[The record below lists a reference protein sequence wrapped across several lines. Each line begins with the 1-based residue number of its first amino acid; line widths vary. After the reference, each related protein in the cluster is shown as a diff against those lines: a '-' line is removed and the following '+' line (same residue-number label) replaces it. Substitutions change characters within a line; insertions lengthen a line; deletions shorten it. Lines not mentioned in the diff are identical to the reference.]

1 MSRIRVLACLAAL
14 GLAASSVACHQL
26 DFSSRVAEGEI
37 DLYDDLFAVSV
48 ADESHA
54 VAVGYHGSVYFTE
67 DGGETWHKGD
77 TGTQRLLYSV
87 SMADSRHGWAVG
99 QSGTILR
106 TGDGG
111 RSWELQPNQKA
122 DEGSHLF
129 GVHAIDDKTAWAVG
143 EWGTRIVTHDGGAT
157 WEDRSLTIDL
167 HHPMFVWLTGE
178 DQDRVRRGEKV
189 FEDIGLN
196 NIFCLD
202 PPSQRCWTIGEFG
215 YIFYSED
222 RGETWERGDIVGDV
236 ALDPISFAFNQIT
249 LNASDKE
256 QLQEFARRIE
266 DQTHLNVL
274 VDPFLTRK
282 EYDAL
287 YKGGDPFPAF
297 DLLSAR
303 MDEVKGV
310 LEGAGILSDRLRMP
324 NKPPWDYED
333 FLEDDAN
340 FLDRYFDG
348 RLAEEPQVRVTVI
361 QNPYLFTIA
370 FKDENVGL
378 ISGLGGVILRSQD
391 GGRTWRYER
400 VDRKQA
406 LFSVT
411 AIDGRAI
418 TVGEKGLV
426 RISIDG
432 DGVWG
437 PPPPGSFPE
446 TFTFMRDLG
455 FEHNQQVGF
464 IVGQQGMVLRSRDG
478 GRNWTRVL
486 PKGADAGV
494 GRLL

>member
-1 MSRIRVLACLAAL
+1 MVRFRHVAQLVLSAFAAGAL
-14 GLAASSVACHQL
+14 ACHQL
-26 DFSSRVAEGEI
+26 DFSPRVAEGDI

-48 ADESHA
+48 ADESHS
-54 VAVGYHGSVYFTE
+54 VAVGYHGSAYWTQ
-67 DGGETWHKGD
+67 DGGETWQKGD

-87 SMADSRHGWAVG
+87 SMANSRVGWAVG

-106 TGDGG
+106 TVDGG
-111 RSWELQPNQKA
+111 RTWELQPNRKA

-129 GVHAIDDKTAWAVG
+129 GVHAIDEKTAWAVG
-143 EWGTRIVTHDGGAT
+143 EWGTRIVTHDGGTT

-167 HHPMFVWLTGE
+167 HHPMFVWLTVE
-178 DQDRVRRGEKV
+178 DQDRVRRGEMV
-189 FEDIGLN
+189 FEDVGLN
-196 NIFCLD
+196 NVFCLD
-202 PPSQRCWTIGEFG
+202 PPSRRCWTIGEFG
-215 YIFYSED
+215 YIFHSED
-222 RGETWERGDIVGDV
+222 QGETWERGDIVGDV
-236 ALDPISFAFNQIT
+236 ALDAIPFGYNQIA
-249 LNASDKE
+249 LDAADKE
-256 QLQEFARRIE
+256 RLEEFAKKIE
-266 DQTHLNVL
+266 GQTHLNVL

-282 EYDAL
+282 EYAAL
-287 YKGGDPFPAF
+287 YKADDPFPAF

-333 FLEDDAN
+333 FLEDDAS

-348 RLAEEPQVRVTVI
+348 RMSEEPQVRVTVI
-361 QNPYLFTIA
+361 QNPYLFTL
-370 FKDENVGL
+370 FFEDEGSGL

-406 LFSVT
+406 LFSV
-411 AIDGRAI
+411 AAADGRAI

-426 RISIDG
+426 RMSTDG
-432 DGVWG
+432 GAMWG
-437 PPPPGSFPE
+437 PPQPGSFPE
-446 TFTFMRDLG
+446 IFTFMRDLG
-455 FEHNQQVGF
+455 FEHDQKVGF

-486 PKGADAGV
+486 PKGADEGV

>member
-1 MSRIRVLACLAAL
+1 MSRIRLSTRLAAL
-14 GLAASSVACHQL
+14 ALAASCVACHQL

-54 VAVGYHGSVYFTE
+54 VAVGYHGSVYFTQ
-67 DGGETWHKGD
+67 DGGETWHKGN

-106 TGDGG
+106 TSDGG
-111 RSWELQPNQKA
+111 RTWELQPNRKA

-129 GVHAIDDKTAWAVG
+129 GVHAIDEKTAWAVG

-178 DQDRVRRGEKV
+178 DQDRVRRGEMV

-196 NIFCLD
+196 NIFCLE

-215 YIFYSED
+215 YIFYSEN

-236 ALDPISFAFNQIT
+236 SLDPISFGYNQIT
-249 LNASDKE
+249 LNESDKE
-256 QLQEFARRIE
+256 RLREFAKSIE

-287 YKGGDPFPAF
+287 YKAGDPFPAF

-333 FLEDDAN
+333 FLEDDAT

-348 RLAEEPQVRVTVI
+348 RLAEEPQVRATVI
-361 QNPYLFTIA
+361 QNPYLFTIS
-370 FKDENVGL
+370 FKDENAGL

-411 AIDGRAI
+411 AVDGRAI

-426 RISIDG
+426 RISPDAS
-432 DGVWG
+432 GVWG

-455 FEHNQQVGF
+455 FEHNEQVGF